1 MSPSQQFFF
10 FECIPKNIICSK
22 CNNVS
27 SFSTRAFV
35 VFSFLSAVSNMIQG
49 ALGEQKVHNL
59 IIFVYN
65 LVKELIYNDHV
76 SITHC
81 SYYALIHIMF
91 TTFDWNITEIF
102 RFILHD
108 MYPLYSEVDND

>member
-1 MSPSQQFFF
+1 M
-10 FECIPKNIICSK
+10 
-22 CNNVS
+22 
-27 SFSTRAFV
+27 

-59 IIFVYN
+59 IINVYN

-81 SYYALIHIMF
+81 IYYALIHIMF
-91 TTFDWNITEIF
+91 TTFDWNIAEIF